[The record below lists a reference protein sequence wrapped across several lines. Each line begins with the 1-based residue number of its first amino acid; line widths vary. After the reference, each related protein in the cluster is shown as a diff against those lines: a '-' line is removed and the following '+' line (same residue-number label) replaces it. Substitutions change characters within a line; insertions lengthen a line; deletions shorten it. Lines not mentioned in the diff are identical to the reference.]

1 MRIQLLLLIASA
13 AVAACSSAVAP
24 AHDASSPPP
33 YTSVF
38 TGARTDTVSV
48 RLGSSAVFDGGR
60 LELKFEA
67 RVADSRCPANAD
79 CIWAGDAQVRL
90 VTRVAGGTATAVDL
104 HTALE
109 PNKLKVDRYTISM
122 IGLTPYPGTG
132 RDTETPVAIL
142 RVSTE

>member
-13 AVAACSSAVAP
+13 ALAACSSAVVPTRDALSP
-24 AHDASSPPP
+24 DAS
-33 YTSVF
+33 VL

-67 RVADSRCPANAD
+67 RVADSRCPANAT

-142 RVSTE
+142 RVSSE

>member
-1 MRIQLLLLIASA
+1 MRHQLLLLIASA
-13 AVAACSSAVAP
+13 ALAACSSAVGPTRDALSP
-24 AHDASSPPP
+24 DAS
-33 YTSVF
+33 VR

-48 RLGSSAVFDGGR
+48 RLGSSAVLDGGR

-67 RVADSRCPANAD
+67 RVDESRCPANVT
-79 CIWAGDAQVRL
+79 CIWAGDALVRL
-90 VTRVAGGTATAVDL
+90 VTRVAGGAATAVDL

-132 RDTETPVAIL
+132 HDTETPVAIL
-142 RVSTE
+142 RISSE